1 MGRHRTPPEKHEL
14 GERARAL
21 RADGRSRHELIA
33 ERGVGDDLL
42 SQLLQDTA
50 VPVSL
55 RRPDAKDDVRAR
67 AVELRRSGA
76 TYDQIAAQLGVS
88 KSSCSLWLRHLPRPE
103 ADPDRAAQAQAR
115 RLVAIRARAARDR
128 DPRDAAADRGRAQV
142 ASFLGI
148 ITSRDLVLAAA
159 VSYWCEGAKRK
170 PWNRAEIVTWRN
182 SEPVPAAVVPRRSGS
197 LARLDGTA
205 LPSAAHPGR
214 RRRGQHG
221 GGRQSPVGL
230 PDDTFGCGVTVSCW
244 LLVPCDPGSSPGS
257 RARRLLRRV
266 TAGCVGSLARAG
278 FSGCTPA
285 RRGAP

>member
-1 MGRHRTPPEKHEL
+1 M
-14 GERARAL
+14 
-21 RADGRSRHELIA
+21 
-33 ERGVGDDLL
+33 
-42 SQLLQDTA
+42 SQLLQDRA

-55 RRPDAKDDVRAR
+55 RRPNAKDDVRAQ

-128 DPRDAAADRGRAQV
+128 DARDAAADRGRAQV

-170 PWNRAEIVTWRN
+170 PWNRAEIVKWMNSDPVLVRLFLEGLALLDVSTERLSLRLHIHADADEAASRTWW
-182 SEPVPAAVVPRRSGS
+182 SEQTRVPLVQFRSSTIKRHNPKTKRGNVGKDYHGCLCITVLGSRGLYQAFEGLVQGLAGQPRRI
-197 LARLDGTA
+197 
-205 LPSAAHPGR
+205 AA
-214 RRRGQHG
+214 
-221 GGRQSPVGL
+221 
-230 PDDTFGCGVTVSCW
+230 DD
-244 LLVPCDPGSSPGS
+244 
-257 RARRLLRRV
+257 
-266 TAGCVGSLARAG
+266 
-278 FSGCTPA
+278 
-285 RRGAP
+285 